1 MKIPQQVIEAAQYEG
16 CNSVKYLGKNGTLD
30 VYGISEVD
38 DNGRPVPVGLP
49 TLVLWD
55 GETVEFVCGEDA
67 LHYPIGEN
75 GIEIPQQV
83 KEAAEGM
90 GTVITYVHHLKG
102 YDVYG
107 VGTPRDE
114 NGDRPP
120 TGLPMAVLFKDGKAT
135 PVVGVDAFKW
145 L

>member
-30 VYGISEVD
+30 VFGISEVD

-67 LHYPIGEN
+67 LHYPIGDN

-90 GTVITYVHHLKG
+90 GTVITYVHHLKVTKTATDPLRVCRWLSCSRTG
-102 YDVYG
+102 
-107 VGTPRDE
+107 RL
-114 NGDRPP
+114 RPLS
-120 TGLPMAVLFKDGKAT
+120 GLRRSSG
-135 PVVGVDAFKW
+135 
-145 L
+145 